1 VGSSAG
7 FGVILSG
14 FEMQAQKRAS
24 LIVTSQGALRLDIAF
39 VRNGDVENMVGGL
52 NPPGRLKFTQ

>member
-1 VGSSAG
+1 
-7 FGVILSG
+7 
-14 FEMQAQKRAS
+14 MQAQKRAS